1 VNKVAEEKEKI
12 YKVVVKD
19 KSGSVVGTCYFGAK
33 KPSEKSVKDI
43 EKQQGDFHKREVK
56 AKIVEE

>member
-1 VNKVAEEKEKI
+1 LAEEKAKQ

-19 KSGSVVGTCYFGAK
+19 KSGSVVGTCDFGTK

-43 EKQQGDFHKREVK
+43 EKQQGEFHKRDVK
-56 AKIVEE
+56 AQIVEE